1 MLKRPG
7 SALYKTSAKQAR
19 AKGKIRVKRFQA
31 PLYRS
36 IVKAPATVTKCCHIR
51 IASHVDGY
59 SFDIG
64 LSRAQTF
71 AIWFTQQ
78 DVFIWLNASNYSQV
92 SVPGYSDLAALYDEV
107 MIDRIDITMFTGN
120 DPTTSANGTAQII
133 LARDYN
139 DKVAPAAVGDV
150 QQYSDMQAFNMANN
164 FINKFSLNPK
174 FLTYS
179 LDSAGTSTA
188 SVARRGYIRSNLST
202 DHYGVKG
209 AFINNSPNQ
218 QTHTYQFKF
227 MYKCRVCK

>member
-120 DPTTSANGTAQII
+120 DPTTSANG
-133 LARDYN
+133 
-139 DKVAPAAVGDV
+139 P
-150 QQYSDMQAFNMANN
+150 
-164 FINKFSLNPK
+164 
-174 FLTYS
+174 
-179 LDSAGTSTA
+179 
-188 SVARRGYIRSNLST
+188 
-202 DHYGVKG
+202 
-209 AFINNSPNQ
+209 
-218 QTHTYQFKF
+218 
-227 MYKCRVCK
+227 